1 LFITLYS
8 YEGAY
13 METQNTVNTA
23 HQRRPWIA
31 ALLSLV
37 MPGLGHVYCG
47 DIESGIVLMSIV
59 TGFSAGWLVGIVH
72 PNTPFLSFSV
82 GVGSIL
88 LLALIIAVIDS
99 CRRALR
105 TRHDYVLKDYNR
117 CALYMCLLW
126 IAGAGSIG
134 YAVFVKKTMF
144 EAFRVPVNTMAP
156 TIMAGDRMIV
166 SKLAYRNKDPQRG
179 DVVILKNPANLRKTN
194 VKRIVALGNETIE
207 LKQGQLIINGQP
219 LARERIESKTII
231 CAKPVAG
238 STYWESNGNARYP
251 IFIPE
256 QTESLDFG
264 PVTVPPHH
272 CFLLADA
279 RNPHNDSRSY
289 GTVSLGAILG
299 KFQTVYWPLRRH

>member
-1 LFITLYS
+1 
-8 YEGAY
+8 
-13 METQNTVNTA
+13 METQNKENVR
-23 HQRRPWIA
+23 HQRRPWVA

-47 DIESGIVLMSIV
+47 DIESGIVIMSIV

-99 CRRALR
+99 YRRALR
-105 TRHDYVLKDYNR
+105 TRYDYVLKDYNNWS
-117 CALYMCLLW
+117 LYLCLLW

-144 EAFRVPVNTMAP
+144 EAARVPVNTMAP

-166 SKLAYRNKDPQRG
+166 SKLAYRKKNPGRG
-179 DVVILKNPANLRKTN
+179 DIVTFKNPVNLQETN
-194 VKRIVALGNETIE
+194 VKRIVALGNDTVE
-207 LKQGQLIINGQP
+207 LKQGQLIINGET
-219 LARERIESKTII
+219 LARERIEAKTII
-231 CAKPVAG
+231 CDKPVQG
-238 STYWESNGNARYP
+238 STYWESNGKARYP
-251 IFIPE
+251 IFVPE
-256 QTESLDFG
+256 QAETLDFG
-264 PVTVPPHH
+264 PVTVPPYH

-279 RNPHNDSRSY
+279 RNPHNDSRHY
-289 GTVSLGAILG
+289 GSVSLGAILG
-299 KFQTVYWPLRRH
+299 KYQTVYWPPFRH

>member
-1 LFITLYS
+1 
-8 YEGAY
+8 
-13 METQNTVNTA
+13 METQNTDNTVN
-23 HQRRPWIA
+23 QRRPWIA
-31 ALLSLV
+31 TLLSLV

-59 TGFSAGWLVGIVH
+59 TLFSAGWLVGIVH
-72 PNTPFLSFSV
+72 PNTPFLGFSV
-82 GVGSIL
+82 GIGSIL
-88 LLALIIAVIDS
+88 ILAEIIAVVDS
-99 CRRALR
+99 YRRALR
-105 TRHDYVLKDYNR
+105 TRYDYVLKDYNR

-144 EAFRVPVNTMAP
+144 EALRVPVNTMAP

-179 DVVILKNPANLRKTN
+179 DIVTFKNPARLKEKN
-194 VKRIVALGNETIE
+194 VKRIVALGNETVE

-219 LARERIESKTII
+219 LPRERIEAKTII
-231 CAKPVAG
+231 CDKPVAG

-251 IFIPE
+251 VFIPE
-256 QTESLDFG
+256 QAESLNFG
-264 PVTVPPHH
+264 PVTVPPYH

-279 RNPHNDSRSY
+279 RNPHNDSRAY
-289 GTVSLGAILG
+289 GAVSLGAILA
-299 KFQTVYWPLRRH
+299 KFQTVYWPPRRH